1 MAIPYNTT
9 VTGTSVRDA
18 LDLHLRIKHSGTWQH
33 AEDVQVKHSGSWRDT
48 KEVWVKSGGTWRL
61 VHEGEHFLF
70 NVELTGSVNGEFSL
84 ANWISTTGG
93 YSGNKIKGLVTMG
106 FNGSGSPSSP
116 HVRNQVNLGSFS
128 SDSKIYL
135 RINFGCRITGN
146 GGNGGNS
153 GGQNGQNGQR
163 ALYTRTKFILDN
175 GGTIAGGGGGGG
187 GGNNSNCVYQNTN
200 YFSCQKGQQCSEL
213 VQNQSPSAGGGG
225 GGGAG
230 YPGGSG
236 GSGNQAGGNG
246 QAYAAGGGGGNG
258 GCGANSGG
266 KGGDLGQNG
275 QNAVGGGGTAGS
287 TGTAIDGWSYRYSQ
301 SGNADGDI
309 RGPQIN

>member
-1 MAIPYNTT
+1 
-9 VTGTSVRDA
+9 
-18 LDLHLRIKHSGTWQH
+18 
-33 AEDVQVKHSGSWRDT
+33 
-48 KEVWVKSGGTWRL
+48 

-106 FNGSGSPSSP
+106 SATVASSP

>member
-1 MAIPYNTT
+1 MAIPYDQT

-18 LDLHLRIKHSGTWQH
+18 LDLHLRIKHNGAWQH
-33 AEDVQVKHSGSWRDT
+33 TEDVQVKHSGAWRDT

-70 NVELTGSVNGEFSL
+70 NVEVTGETNGEFSL
-84 ANWISTTGG
+84 SNWISNTGG
-93 YSGNKIKGLVTMG
+93 YSGNKIKGLVTIG
-106 FNGSGSPSSP
+106 SATDASTNGT
-116 HVRNQVNLGSFS
+116 RNQVNLGSFS
-128 SDSKIYL
+128 ADSKIYL
-135 RINFGCRITGN
+135 RINLNCRITGN
-146 GGNGGNS
+146 GGNGGNN
-153 GGQNGQNGQR
+153 GGQNGQAGQR
-163 ALYTRTKFILDN
+163 ALYTRTNFILDN
-175 GGTIAGGGGGGG
+175 AGTIAGGGGGGG

-213 VQNQSPSAGGGG
+213 VQNQSPSDGGGG

-236 GSGNQAGGNG
+236 GSGHQAGGNG
-246 QAYAAGGGGGNG
+246 QQWAGGGGGGNG

-275 QNAVGGGGTAGS
+275 QAADNSGGTAGS
-287 TGTAIDGWSYRYSQ
+287 TGTGIDGWSYRYSQ